1 MLYTLDFWLLSV
13 CSWLAL
19 SAEPNPI
26 EFLKYYALEKK
37 SAILQKST
45 IKGITY
51 DIDNVLVV
59 RLCCKNQSFAPK
71 LHCMIPVVA
80 KSILWV
86 SSFLSLVSCFEKDLK
101 N

>member
-1 MLYTLDFWLLSV
+1 MKKIDFAISKIEKDFERRYGRARFLLYSLWECIV
-13 CSWLAL
+13 
-19 SAEPNPI
+19 
-26 EFLKYYALEKK
+26 EKEVV
-37 SAILQKST
+37 QKST

-80 KSILWV
+80 RQIKSAI
-86 SSFLSLVSCFEKDLK
+86 KDAGAVK
-101 N
+101 IIIV